1 MLLMYTLKYNFGTCF
16 LFRRSAVFNHVIPDM
31 VPKEKSIH
39 FHFLNNNNNKK
50 TAVPGKTLL
59 KSSHCMKGKTRL
71 KI

>member
-1 MLLMYTLKYNFGTCF
+1 MLLMYTLKHNFGTCF

-31 VPKEKSIH
+31 VPTEKSIH

>member
-1 MLLMYTLKYNFGTCF
+1 MYTLKYNFGTCF
-16 LFRRSAVFNHVIPDM
+16 LFRRSAVFNHVIP
-31 VPKEKSIH
+31 EKSIH
-39 FHFLNNNNNKK
+39 FHFLNNNNKKK

>member
-1 MLLMYTLKYNFGTCF
+1 MLLMYTLKYNFGTYF
-16 LFRRSAVFNHVIPDM
+16 LLRRSAVFNHVIPDM

-39 FHFLNNNNNKK
+39 FHVLNNNNKKK

-59 KSSHCMKGKTRL
+59 KSSHYMKGKTRL

>member
-1 MLLMYTLKYNFGTCF
+1 MLLMYTLKYNFGTYF

-31 VPKEKSIH
+31 VPKGKSIH
-39 FHFLNNNNNKK
+39 FHFLNNNNRKK

>member
-1 MLLMYTLKYNFGTCF
+1 MYTLKYNFGTCF

-31 VPKEKSIH
+31 VPTEKSIH
-39 FHFLNNNNNKK
+39 FHFLNNNKKKK

>member
-1 MLLMYTLKYNFGTCF
+1 MLLMYTLKYNFDTCF

-31 VPKEKSIH
+31 VPTQKSIH
-39 FHFLNNNNNKK
+39 FHFLNNNNKKK

>member
-1 MLLMYTLKYNFGTCF
+1 MYTLKYNFGTCF
-16 LFRRSAVFNHVIPDM
+16 LFRRFAVFNHVIPDM
-31 VPKEKSIH
+31 VPTEKSIH
-39 FHFLNNNNNKK
+39 FHFLNNNNKKK